1 MNFENKTYVRI
12 FNHKQNTLKM
22 LRYIIKVLL
31 TSILIVTISEVGK
44 RNSIM
49 AAIYASLP
57 LTTFLAMIWLYLD
70 THDVGKVVS
79 LSWNVLLAVIPSYVF
94 LISFPLLVKSGLSF
108 WIALFLSVVF
118 TALAY
123 WLYVMTLKY
132 FGIHI

>member
-1 MNFENKTYVRI
+1 MI
-12 FNHKQNTLKM
+12 
-22 LRYIIKVLL
+22 RYIIKVLL

-44 RNSIM
+44 RNSVM
-49 AAIYASLP
+49 AALYASLP

-94 LISFPLLVKSGLSF
+94 LISFPLFIKSGLSF

-123 WLYVMTLKY
+123 GLYVMTLKY